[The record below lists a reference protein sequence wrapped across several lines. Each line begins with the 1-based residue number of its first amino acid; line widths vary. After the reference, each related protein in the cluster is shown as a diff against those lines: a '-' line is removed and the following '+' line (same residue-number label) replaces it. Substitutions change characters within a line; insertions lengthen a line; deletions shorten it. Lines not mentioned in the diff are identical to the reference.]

1 MNEGNKENGVQ
12 LERYEKEY
20 SESKFWDKVGNV
32 AKKVGQELIYNV
44 LLLFYAMQSENVSAK
59 EKAMIIGALGY
70 FILPIDIVSD
80 AIPVVGFS
88 DDAAI
93 LLAIIKLLCCIDD
106 AVREKAKTK
115 LLDWFDD
122 AI

>member
-1 MNEGNKENGVQ
+1 MDDKFDANDDKLAKYG
-12 LERYEKEY
+12 KEY
-20 SESKFWDKVGNV
+20 SDSGLWDKVKSV
-32 AKKVGQELIYNV
+32 ANAAGKEVIYNV
-44 LLLFYAMQSENVSAK
+44 LLLFYAMKSDKVSLK
-59 EKAMIIGALGY
+59 ERTMIIGALGY

-115 LLDWFDD
+115 LLDWFDG